1 VRWGHHGISCPRRP
15 IAVYS
20 MSAVDLFLSACIV
33 VSAGAY
39 QFACLW
45 LTAGFMCS
53 TGYMRMVDEQNE
65 YIELLPVGSM
75 HDHLKS
81 ECRAACFSDV
91 VVRKEKAYVI
101 DSVMHY
107 ASHNVY

>member
-1 VRWGHHGISCPRRP
+1 
-15 IAVYS
+15 
-20 MSAVDLFLSACIV
+20 
-33 VSAGAY
+33 
-39 QFACLW
+39 
-45 LTAGFMCS
+45 
-53 TGYMRMVDEQNE
+53 MVDEQNE

-75 HDHLKS
+75 HDHPKS

-101 DSVMHY
+101 VRQCYAY

>member
-1 VRWGHHGISCPRRP
+1 
-15 IAVYS
+15 
-20 MSAVDLFLSACIV
+20 
-33 VSAGAY
+33 
-39 QFACLW
+39 
-45 LTAGFMCS
+45 
-53 TGYMRMVDEQNE
+53 MVDEQNE